1 MSIQRPDKGPSGP
14 SDGRLFSVVSFGEIG
29 LQNYPNFK
37 HFAVR
42 VLLVRVNHW
51 YGSLFEM
58 HLGERGKGFEF
69 DYFDMLFLRYAVK
82 KSQAKSAAKAK
93 VKAVKPK
100 TENKIVSALTAPWFM
115 LDNACKTL
123 VELPIWE
130 EINNAVPTARKFS
143 NKKTKP
149 KGL

>member
-14 SDGRLFSVVSFGEIG
+14 SAGRLFSVVSFGEIG

-130 EINNAVPTARKFS
+130 EINKAVPTANSISKRKG
-143 NKKTKP
+143 KP
-149 KGL
+149 RGL

>member
-14 SDGRLFSVVSFGEIG
+14 SEGRLFSVVSFGEIG

-82 KSQAKSAAKAK
+82 KRQAKSAAKAR

-100 TENKIVSALTAPWFM
+100 TENKVVSAITAPWHM
-115 LDNACKTL
+115 IDQTIKTI
-123 VELPIWE
+123 VELPLWE
-130 EINNAVPTARKFS
+130 AINKAVPTASSISKRK
-143 NKKTKP
+143 NKP
-149 KGL
+149 RGL